1 MRGVI
6 YHVRFQCADDYMA
19 RRLPYRPAHL
29 RQLDKLRGE
38 GRVVAGGPEPDG
50 TYANIF
56 YRVVDRAELDQLLVD
71 NEFNRAGLFAGA
83 TARAFT
89 DFLEP
94 LEVPPLDAG
103 LHVSIVEGPLDNRAR
118 ARSGLVELR
127 ASGRVAFGGF
137 LDQDTGLA
145 VMRLADLEE
154 SLRVLAGAGGWTAG
168 RLIARMWS
176 QTL

>member
-1 MRGVI
+1 MI

-50 TYANIF
+50 AYANIF
-56 YRVVDRAELDQLLVD
+56 YRVVDRAELDQLLAD

-83 TARAFT
+83 TARPFT

-103 LHVSIVEGPLDNRAR
+103 LQVSIVEGPIDDRPRAQT
-118 ARSGLVELR
+118 GLVELR

-137 LDQDTGLA
+137 FDQDIGLA
-145 VMRLADLEE
+145 VVRLSDLEE
-154 SLRVLAGAGGWTAG
+154 SLRTLAGAGGWTAG

>member
-56 YRVVDRAELDQLLVD
+56 YRVVDRAELDQLLAD
-71 NEFNRAGLFAGA
+71 NEFNRAGLFTGA
-83 TARAFT
+83 TSRAFT

-103 LHVSIVEGPLDNRAR
+103 LQVSIVEGPIDDRAR
-118 ARSGLVELR
+118 ARTGLVELR
-127 ASGRVAFGGF
+127 ASGRVAFGGLF
-137 LDQDTGLA
+137 DHDTGLA
-145 VMRLADLEE
+145 VVRLADQEE

-168 RLIARMWS
+168 RLIVRTWS

>member
-6 YHVRFQCADDYMA
+6 YHVLFQCADDYMV

-56 YRVVDRAELDQLLVD
+56 YRVVDRAELDQLLTD
-71 NEFNRAGLFAGA
+71 NEFNRVGLFIGA
-83 TARAFT
+83 TPRAFT

-103 LHVSIVEGPLDNRAR
+103 VQVSIVEGP
-118 ARSGLVELR
+118 
-127 ASGRVAFGGF
+127 
-137 LDQDTGLA
+137 
-145 VMRLADLEE
+145 
-154 SLRVLAGAGGWTAG
+154 
-168 RLIARMWS
+168 
-176 QTL
+176 